1 MTLAQEMQCLDRRA
15 GTMLAVLAL
24 SAVSLIAYINWLG
37 VSVSLHTTNPED
49 QISPYEPLTFIFSQA
64 VRQRDVENQL
74 ELQPSI
80 PGKLDWQ
87 DDHTARFVP
96 AKAYQGKISVR
107 LVRGQLGANGD
118 WLRNDA
124 AWTLTV
130 RQPAILYLNYADPK
144 NELMVIPAQGG
155 TPRELTSTGGRIYD
169 FDVSPSGDAIVYSMA
184 KDQGGM
190 DLWLIDRDGQNP
202 RRLLDCGASRCSS
215 PIWSPDG
222 TLIAYDREAAGLT
235 ANSPTGAPRPW
246 VINVQTA
253 DNRPAFSDPQA
264 IGYGILWSP
273 DGNWL
278 STYDGIAAQI
288 RVINLKSGQQVSLP
302 SNIGLLGSWSPDSS
316 SLIYTDQTTGVNNI
330 LKTYLYR
337 ADFKTGQVS
346 IFLGKTSDT
355 ADYAYGN
362 PVWSPSGDQIV
373 VSMRPDPQKL
383 GRQLWVIQPDT
394 LGGPTITNGPSYT
407 YDSYQ
412 WDPWGTG
419 LAIQRDNLGST
430 FKPEVGVWYPGQ
442 EFHIVVENALSPH
455 WLP

>member
-1 MTLAQEMQCLDRRA
+1 MTLAQEIQRLDKRA
-15 GTMLAVLAL
+15 GTLLVVLAL
-24 SAVSLIAYINWLG
+24 AVVSLIAYINWLG
-37 VSVSLHTTNPED
+37 VSVSLHTANPAD

-64 VRQRDVENQL
+64 VRQNNVENQL

-87 DDHTARFVP
+87 DDHTARFIP
-96 AKAYQGKISVR
+96 AKAYKGKISIR
-107 LVRGQLGANGD
+107 LVRGQIGTNGD

-130 RQPAILYLNYADPK
+130 RPPAILYLNYADPK
-144 NELMVIPAQGG
+144 NELMVVPAQGG
-155 TPRELTSTGGRIYD
+155 TAHQLTFTGGKIYD
-169 FDVSPSGDAIVYSMA
+169 FDVSPSGDAIAYSMA

-215 PIWSPDG
+215 PVWSPDG
-222 TLIAYDREAAGLT
+222 KMIAYIRESAALT
-235 ANSPTGAPRPW
+235 ANSPSGAPRPW
-246 VINVQTA
+246 VVDVQTA

-316 SLIYTDQTTGVNNI
+316 TLIYTDQTMGVNNI
-330 LKTYLYR
+330 SKTYLYR
-337 ADFKTGQVS
+337 ANFKTGEVS
-346 IFLGKTSDT
+346 IFLGRTSDT
-355 ADYAYGN
+355 VDYAYGN

-373 VSMRPDPQKL
+373 FSMRPDPKKPE
-383 GRQLWVIQPDT
+383 RQLWLIRTDT
-394 LGGPTITNGPSYT
+394 LGGPIITKGSGDTYESYE
-407 YDSYQ
+407 

-419 LAIQRDNLGST
+419 LLIEQVSLTST
-430 FKPEVGVWYPGQ
+430 YKPEAGVWYPGQ
-442 EFHIVVENALSPH
+442 DFHVVVDNAVFPH